1 MSRISSFHNYQ
12 AVQNDMM
19 RQQTK
24 LSHNTAQLA
33 SGKKL
38 LTAGDD
44 PVAMLYSQ
52 NLRQQ
57 SEEIKQYLNAIMLG
71 RNRLE
76 RNEIAIANA
85 ESYTDEAKL
94 TVMEMIN
101 GSLSKEDRFAHAQD
115 LQGLFDSML
124 NLGNSMD
131 ESGNFLFAGTKART
145 QPLFRSNDGT
155 VSYAGDDYQ
164 RKVRVSNSIE
174 VPVNDPGSKLFME
187 IRNPF
192 GEFEPSYDLQVGSTL
207 LLTRASNSDYLDE
220 SNYSVSFLVAPN
232 GQFNYQLS
240 KDGSV
245 VTTGQYDPSKSMEYG
260 SVSVQVRGEFK
271 SGDTINLM
279 PQRTFNM
286 FDSFQEGIVLSGRD
300 LDDSTAT
307 AELHKV
313 TEQFSAAFINLNRA
327 RADVGSRQNTLDNQE
342 NQHEDYNLTLAKS
355 ISNIED
361 LDYSKAVIDF
371 NENTLA
377 LKASQQAFAKTKD
390 MSLFNYI

>member
-1 MSRISSFHNYQ
+1 MTRISSFHNYQ

-24 LSHNTAQLA
+24 LSHNTAQMA

-57 SEEIKQYLNAIMLG
+57 SEEIKQYLDAIMLG

-85 ESYTDEAKL
+85 ETYSDEAKR

-101 GSLSKEDRFAHAQD
+101 GSLSKEDRHAHAQD
-115 LQGLFDSML
+115 LQGLFDNML
-124 NLGNSMD
+124 NLGNTMD

-145 QPLFRSNDGT
+145 QPFFRANDGT

-192 GEFEPSYDLQVGSTL
+192 GEFEPVYDLEVGSTL
-207 LLTRASNSDYLDE
+207 LLTRATNSDYLDKSE
-220 SNYSVSFLVAPN
+220 YSVSFFAAPN
-232 GQFNYQLS
+232 GQYNYQLS
-240 KDGSV
+240 KDGSMV
-245 VTTGQYDPSKSMEYG
+245 STGEYDPSKSIEFG
-260 SVSVQVRGEFK
+260 SVAVQVRGEFK
-271 SGDTINLM
+271 SGDTINLT

-286 FDSFQEGIVLSGRD
+286 FDTFQEGIVLSERD
-300 LDDSTAT
+300 LDDATGT

-327 RADVGSRQNTLDNQE
+327 RADVGSRQGTLDNQE
-342 NQHEDYNLTLAKS
+342 NQHDDYNLTLAKS

-390 MSLFNYI
+390 ISLFNYI